1 MEVIN
6 VAESDLYSGIATA
19 LLEKFAEPIVKGL
32 TGAAKDGWEKF
43 KIDFDISFQKY
54 LANSVE
60 KYGNIKTL
68 LYRTEP
74 KPIYDFFVCPN
85 LYKEKGSSISGDS
98 IDNLLELSHFL
109 IVQGTGGIGKSIFL
123 KHLFKNE
130 VDKKEY
136 IPVFIELKEL
146 NLLNND
152 YEISDFIF
160 ERLHNLGSTIKKEYM
175 EYALKSGCFLFLFD
189 GYDEIITDKKDAFFH
204 KLDNFCDRF
213 SNNYFIVSSRPYSE
227 FIEFQRFSVLT
238 LCNLT
243 KEQALSLVQKLEFD
257 SEIKQ
262 RFLEA
267 LDVKLYEQHMSFASN
282 PLLLNIMLLTFDN
295 YAEIPEKLHLFYANA
310 FETLYSK
317 HDATKSGFRR
327 ELQCKLSYDDFKKV
341 FSYFCFITY
350 YQGKV
355 ELTHEDAL
363 SILNKISNTKVAAFE
378 PENYLL
384 DLVNSICVLYKEG
397 LNYKFTH
404 RSFQEYFSA
413 YFLKELSDRDM
424 AKLGQGLVKRDYFK
438 ASSDSV
444 FSMLRDMAEQRFEQN
459 ILLPLVIEF
468 ENQCTCEDKY
478 DFYFQEVSPMVSYDY
493 LDADSQD
500 DDLYLMLT
508 VNFRRMPVGFIYFM
522 SLYYRDN
529 TPPRI
534 KQIREAENTFK
545 DFLVEKRDYVPT
557 RKINI
562 VDSLANDFEMY
573 SLFKDTWIGERLNT
587 MANLRELLEHNR
599 RSEEL
604 DLSSILQE

>member
-1 MEVIN
+1 M
-6 VAESDLYSGIATA
+6 AASDLYSGIATT

-204 KLDNFCDRF
+204 KLDNFCDCF

-282 PLLLNIMLLTFDN
+282 PLLLNIMILKCIHYLR
-295 YAEIPEKLHLFYANA
+295 
-310 FETLYSK
+310 TL
-317 HDATKSGFRR
+317 
-327 ELQCKLSYDDFKKV
+327 
-341 FSYFCFITY
+341 
-350 YQGKV
+350 
-355 ELTHEDAL
+355 
-363 SILNKISNTKVAAFE
+363 
-378 PENYLL
+378 
-384 DLVNSICVLYKEG
+384 G
-397 LNYKFTH
+397 LA
-404 RSFQEYFSA
+404 SA
-413 YFLKELSDRDM
+413 
-424 AKLGQGLVKRDYFK
+424 
-438 ASSDSV
+438 
-444 FSMLRDMAEQRFEQN
+444 
-459 ILLPLVIEF
+459 
-468 ENQCTCEDKY
+468 
-478 DFYFQEVSPMVSYDY
+478 
-493 LDADSQD
+493 
-500 DDLYLMLT
+500 
-508 VNFRRMPVGFIYFM
+508 
-522 SLYYRDN
+522 
-529 TPPRI
+529 
-534 KQIREAENTFK
+534 
-545 DFLVEKRDYVPT
+545 
-557 RKINI
+557 
-562 VDSLANDFEMY
+562 
-573 SLFKDTWIGERLNT
+573 
-587 MANLRELLEHNR
+587 
-599 RSEEL
+599 
-604 DLSSILQE
+604 

>member
-1 MEVIN
+1 
-6 VAESDLYSGIATA
+6 
-19 LLEKFAEPIVKGL
+19 
-32 TGAAKDGWEKF
+32 
-43 KIDFDISFQKY
+43 
-54 LANSVE
+54 
-60 KYGNIKTL
+60 
-68 LYRTEP
+68 
-74 KPIYDFFVCPN
+74 
-85 LYKEKGSSISGDS
+85 
-98 IDNLLELSHFL
+98 
-109 IVQGTGGIGKSIFL
+109 
-123 KHLFKNE
+123 
-130 VDKKEY
+130 
-136 IPVFIELKEL
+136 
-146 NLLNND
+146 
-152 YEISDFIF
+152 
-160 ERLHNLGSTIKKEYM
+160 
-175 EYALKSGCFLFLFD
+175 
-189 GYDEIITDKKDAFFH
+189 
-204 KLDNFCDRF
+204 
-213 SNNYFIVSSRPYSE
+213 
-227 FIEFQRFSVLT
+227 
-238 LCNLT
+238 
-243 KEQALSLVQKLEFD
+243 
-257 SEIKQ
+257 
-262 RFLEA
+262 
-267 LDVKLYEQHMSFASN
+267 
-282 PLLLNIMLLTFDN
+282 MLLTFDN

-522 SLYYRDN
+522 SLYYCDN
-529 TPPRI
+529 TTPRI